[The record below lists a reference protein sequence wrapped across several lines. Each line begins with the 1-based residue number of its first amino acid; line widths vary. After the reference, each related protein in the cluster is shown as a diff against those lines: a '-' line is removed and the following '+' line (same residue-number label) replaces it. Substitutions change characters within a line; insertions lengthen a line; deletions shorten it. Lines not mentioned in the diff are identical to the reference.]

1 MKTYKGIGASQG
13 IARAKVLYYEKKTG
27 GKRLGIKE
35 AFEKA
40 LERVRILQEKAR
52 ADAGEDEAKIFA
64 AYEMLLSDSMLTEP
78 INAAIESGEDE
89 EKAIKTVT
97 ESAAAVLASKKNEYM
112 RRRAEDIRYIGQ
124 LLCDMLSGGDEFE
137 LPTGDDR
144 FIIAAHELT
153 PVDTMRFPKER
164 LAGLVCEMGG
174 ATSHTAIL
182 AKSLGIPAIVGSEKI
197 EPSDSLSDAFIDGY
211 EGVLIVSP
219 DDGKL
224 REYTAKLNEENE
236 FVSKL
241 DKLKNEEA
249 KTADGERIKLCINI
263 GKPADLKGSETERFD
278 GVGLFRTE
286 FLYSSSSKKPTEEEQ
301 AKAYGE
307 VLKACESVTI
317 RTIDVGGDKQ
327 LSYMETKPEDNPFLG
342 NRGIRLCLTHEDVFS
357 EQLRAILVGAAGKK
371 VKIMLPMVSSVTE
384 ITRAKEILE
393 RAKAELEAK
402 GEDFCREV
410 SVGIM
415 IETPASAVMADVFA
429 KHADFFSIG
438 TNDLVQYTMA
448 ADRGN
453 SEVEY
458 LYNPFHP
465 GVVRLLANVIKCGND
480 AGIEVSV
487 CGDLAA
493 NTDFTELLLGLG
505 LKKFSVPLPLLGR
518 IKYKIGSIKLSD
530 AKETAKRALEAD
542 DEYEVEKILKGGK

>member
-1 MKTYKGIGASQG
+1 MKIYKGIGASQG
-13 IARAKVLYYEKKTG
+13 IAHAKVLYYKKKTG
-27 GKRLGIKE
+27 GKHLGIKE

-137 LPTGDDR
+137 LPPGDDR

-197 EPSDSLSDAFIDGY
+197 GQSDSLSDAFIDGY

-219 DDGKL
+219 DDEKL

-241 DKLKNEEA
+241 DKLKKEDA

-263 GKPADLKGSETERFD
+263 GKPADMKGSENERFD

-286 FLYSSSSKKPTEEEQ
+286 FLYSSSDKKPTEEEQ

-342 NRGIRLCLTHEDVFS
+342 NRGIRLCLTHEDVFE
-357 EQLRAILVGAAGKK
+357 EQLRAILIGAAGKK
-371 VKIMLPMVSSVTE
+371 VKIMLPMVSSVSE
-384 ITRAKEILE
+384 ISRAKDILA
-393 RAKAELEAK
+393 RAAEKLKAEGA
-402 GEDFCREV
+402 DICSEV

-453 SEVEY
+453 SEVEH

-465 GVVRLLANVIKCGND
+465 GVVRLLANVIRCGND

-530 AKETAKRALEAD
+530 AEETAKRALEAD
-542 DEYEVEKILKGGK
+542 DEYEVERILKGGK